1 MRKVLLEF
9 LESTGQLDLQ
19 TIVLRMVVAAVV
31 GFFIY
36 LSYMRSPMKE
46 AFTAENSMFPSWR

>member
-36 LSYMRSPMKE
+36 LSYMISHE
-46 AFTAENSMFPSWR
+46 GSIYS